1 MGPIEDINAAC
12 EEISDKNEFIRT
24 LAGKAA
30 DPDWIDY
37 DPGYTHLKAI
47 YMNAR
52 TALIA
57 AANTLPSY

>member
-1 MGPIEDINAAC
+1 MGPIEDIKAAC
-12 EEISDKNEFIRT
+12 EEIEKDNEFIRT

-30 DPDWIDY
+30 DPDWITY

-52 TALIA
+52 AALIA
-57 AANTLPSY
+57 AANALPSY